1 MRVILTLSR
10 FVGALA
16 LLTALLA
23 AWHAPAAAQAE
34 TATLIIHKLEC
45 PADATGDIFE
55 ACHDNRLGG
64 VEFAIGEAIYTTN
77 GEGVIETEVAAGD
90 VQIVESNFEEVATAG
105 EAFVYCSV
113 QATDQEQPAA
123 ASSDVLFQG
132 TTDTGDV
139 TVPGIPA
146 GSTVICDWY
155 NRTLPTATVTIHKL
169 ECPADAT
176 GDIFEACH
184 DNRLEGVDFTIGDT
198 DVTTDE
204 DGVASATVVAG
215 DVTIV
220 EPDFGTIA
228 TAGTAFV
235 FCSVQEDGS
244 GTVLFEG
251 NTTTGE
257 VTVEDVPS
265 GQEVICDWYNR
276 TEVEATPTTTAEP
289 TEAPTEEPTEAP
301 TETAEATA
309 TSGPQLP
316 ETGVGVAGGPSGG
329 SLALGALLFAVT
341 AGFAALGLRRR
352 PAA

>member
-1 MRVILTLSR
+1 MAGSSR
-10 FVGALA
+10 G
-16 LLTALLA
+16 
-23 AWHAPAAAQAE
+23 
-34 TATLIIHKLEC
+34 ATLIIHKLEC

-64 VEFAIGEAIYTTN
+64 VEFTIGEALYTT
-77 GEGVIETEVAAGD
+77 GSEGIIEAEVPAGD
-90 VQIVESNFEEVATAG
+90 VQVIESNFEAIATAG

-113 QATDQEQPAA
+113 QTTEQEQPAA
-123 ASSDVLFQG
+123 ASSDVLFEG
-132 TTDTGDV
+132 TTETGDV
-139 TVPGIPA
+139 IVPGIPA

-204 DGVASATVVAG
+204 DGVASATVFAG

-220 EPDFGTIA
+220 EPDFDTIA
-228 TAGTAFV
+228 TAGKAFV

-244 GTVLFEG
+244 GEVLFEG
-251 NTTTGE
+251 DTTTGE
-257 VTVEDVPS
+257 VTVEDVPA
-265 GQEVICDWYNR
+265 GKEVICDWYNR

-289 TEAPTEEPTEAP
+289 TEEPTEAP

-309 TSGPQLP
+309 TPGPQLP
-316 ETGVGVAGGPSGG
+316 ETGVGAASGPSGG
-329 SLALGALLFAVT
+329 TLALGALLFAVT

>member
-1 MRVILTLSR
+1 MRVVSTLSR

-16 LLTALLA
+16 LLMALLA
-23 AWHAPAAAQAE
+23 AWHAPAAAQEE

-45 PADATGDIFE
+45 PTDATGDIFE

-64 VEFAIGEAIYTTN
+64 VEFSIGEALYTTN
-77 GEGVIETEVAAGD
+77 DQGVIEAEVPAGD
-90 VQIVESNFEEVATAG
+90 VLVFENNFATVATAG
-105 EAFVYCSV
+105 QAFVYCSV
-113 QATDQEQPAA
+113 QTTDQEQPVV
-123 ASSDVLFQG
+123 ASSDILFEG

-204 DGVASATVVAG
+204 NGVASATVVAG

-220 EPDFGTIA
+220 EPDFDTIA
-228 TAGTAFV
+228 TAGKAVV

-251 NTTTGE
+251 DTTTGE
-257 VTVEDVPS
+257 VTVEGVPS

-289 TEAPTEEPTEAP
+289 TEAPTEAP

-316 ETGVGVAGGPSGG
+316 ETGVGVVGGPSGG
-329 SLALGALLFAVT
+329 SLVLAALLLVVT

-352 PAA
+352 PAR